1 VTAIQQQ
8 NQGSADRS
16 PRLEPLLDERQMAVI
31 LSTCVATIR
40 RWRLQGR
47 GARSIKIGAA
57 FRYRQEHV
65 QSWLDTRS
73 SDGETKAE
81 VVK

>member
-1 VTAIQQQ
+1 
-8 NQGSADRS
+8 
-16 PRLEPLLDERQMAVI
+16 MAVI

>member
-1 VTAIQQQ
+1 
-8 NQGSADRS
+8 
-16 PRLEPLLDERQMAVI
+16 MAVI

-47 GARSIKIGAA
+47 GARFIKIGAA

-73 SDGETKAE
+73 SDGGTKAE